1 MTLQDLQHF
10 KYAGGGYFRDAR
22 VPKGK
27 KAPVLHGSEIIEVIQ
42 NHLNSTVTKPVE
54 PWEPLSACRQ

>member
-1 MTLQDLQHF
+1 MTLADLQHF

-27 KAPVLHGSEIIEVIQ
+27 TAPVLHGSEIIGGYTEAPESSSRTTWQ
-42 NHLNSTVTKPVE
+42 
-54 PWEPLSACRQ
+54 